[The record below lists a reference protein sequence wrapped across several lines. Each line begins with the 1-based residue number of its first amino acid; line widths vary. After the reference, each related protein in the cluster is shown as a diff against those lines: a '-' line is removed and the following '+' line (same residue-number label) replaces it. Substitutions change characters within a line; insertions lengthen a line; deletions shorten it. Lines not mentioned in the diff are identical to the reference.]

1 MLHESDPSFSLCA
14 ESKQVKVKNFSNEHE
29 WLTCSASRQ
38 PHDPDKLML
47 TEIIPGNSLWL
58 LERAICMLRPQWV
71 SKPSPTDRAD
81 AEGSPA
87 SGSGGEG
94 ASASGAASNNGCGS
108 GGEGCGS
115 AGQRYTSDSPDA
127 LCVLADV
134 ATASAVPAE
143 PAGATESPSAGPP
156 TLSPLHLKHY
166 TPRRGL
172 QPPVL
177 GRERPVRPRSL
188 QETRRLYPDV
198 DHSWLCD
205 GRLLRLHKPPPR
217 DASIVSS
224 HLRLFQVRSSCRRC
238 VIVAQNACQLR

>member
-1 MLHESDPSFSLCA
+1 M
-14 ESKQVKVKNFSNEHE
+14 KVKNFSNEHE

-58 LERAICMLRPQWV
+58 LERAICMLRPHWV
-71 SKPSPTDRAD
+71 SKPSTDRTD
-81 AEGSPA
+81 AEGGSPA
-87 SGSGGEG
+87 GGNGEVGSGGAANG
-94 ASASGAASNNGCGS
+94 SDCSAT
-108 GGEGCGS
+108 
-115 AGQRYTSDSPDA
+115 GQRYTSDSPDA

-134 ATASAVPAE
+134 ATASAVPSE
-143 PAGATESPSAGPP
+143 PTGSTDSPSAGPP

-177 GRERPVRPRSL
+177 GRERPVRPRCL
-188 QETRRLYPDV
+188 QETRRLYPGL

-217 DASIVSS
+217 DASIACS
-224 HLRLFQVRSSCRRC
+224 HLKLFQVRP
-238 VIVAQNACQLR
+238 